1 LNLRI
6 YFRFLIFILF
16 LKSVMVSPAK
26 VVVADSVTQTIDSLI
41 EQLLST
47 IEALNAHRS
56 FITIGLSGGSF
67 IEQFSTRI
75 PNYLDRLKPFVS
87 KLRFIFCDERFVPLD
102 HSDSTFYGFKKN
114 NLFSLLNVADEQV
127 YHIKADAENV
137 EQCAQDYEARL
148 RPLLNENQGFDI
160 LFLGMGPDGHTC
172 SLFPDHKLFLEADR
186 QTNLVLPI
194 ADSPKPPPQ
203 RVTLTLPFINRSNYL
218 MFCAVGE
225 GKAEMIKRI
234 LKDDDLS
241 LPSSNVKP
249 TTNHGLLFWFLD
261 KPAAKLL

>member
-1 LNLRI
+1 
-6 YFRFLIFILF
+6 
-16 LKSVMVSPAK
+16 MVSPAK
-26 VVVADSVTQTIDSLI
+26 LVVSDSVTQTLDSLI
-41 EQLLST
+41 EQFLNAIETLS
-47 IEALNAHRS
+47 AHRS

-67 IEQFSTRI
+67 IEQFSGRI
-75 PNYLDRLKPFVS
+75 ANYLDRIKPIVS

-114 NLFSLLNVADEQV
+114 NFFSLLNIADENV
-127 YHIKADAENV
+127 FHIKADAESV
-137 EQCAQDYEARL
+137 EECARDYEARL

-172 SLFPDHKLFLEADR
+172 SLFPNHKLFLEADK

-203 RVTLTLPFINRSNYL
+203 RVTLTLPFINRSSYL
-218 MFCAVGE
+218 IFCAVGE

-234 LKDDDLS
+234 LKDEDLA
-241 LPSSNVKP
+241 LPSTHVKP
-249 TTNHGLLFWFLD
+249 ATQNGLLFWFLD